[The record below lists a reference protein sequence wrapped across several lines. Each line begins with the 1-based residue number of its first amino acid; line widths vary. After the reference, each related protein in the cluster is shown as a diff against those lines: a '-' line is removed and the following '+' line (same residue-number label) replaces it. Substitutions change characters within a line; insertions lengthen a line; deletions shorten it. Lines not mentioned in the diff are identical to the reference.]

1 VPVKKILTGTPP
13 EEAVKADATATPDA
27 IAFFADLAAGSRS

>member
-13 EEAVKADATATPDA
+13 EQAVSREALRNPEA
-27 IAFFADLAAGSRS
+27 LAQFLRL